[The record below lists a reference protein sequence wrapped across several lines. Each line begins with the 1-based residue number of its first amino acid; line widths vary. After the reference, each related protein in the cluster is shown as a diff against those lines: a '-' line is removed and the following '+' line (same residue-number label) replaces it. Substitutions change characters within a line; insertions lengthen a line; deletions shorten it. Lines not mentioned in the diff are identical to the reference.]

1 MIECKVATLSTFLG
15 PVTVVETA
23 RGVRHVDLLDDGA
36 RPVCARGG
44 RALPAPARRARE
56 CAQEFRDYFAGRLR
70 AFACPMDLVGTDFQR
85 RCWLAVERSVPFGE
99 TITYAQEAR
108 LAGTTGYQA
117 VGQANRRNPLAI
129 RIPCHRVVA
138 SGGPGGYFAGRLD
151 LKRALLRFEGWAW
164 PEEWDALVPNAAEI
178 PDAGALT
185 RPGER

>member
-36 RPVCARGG
+36 RQFAREAAG
-44 RALPAPARRARE
+44 RFLRLPGEPE

-70 AFACPMDLVGTDFQR
+70 AFTCPMDLVGTDFQR

-151 LKRALLRFEGWAW
+151 RGMGRARPKCSRNPGRRRI
-164 PEEWDALVPNAAEI
+164 DA
-178 PDAGALT
+178 
-185 RPGER
+185 PGGKVIH

>member
-36 RPVCARGG
+36 RQFAREAAG
-44 RALPAPARRARE
+44 RFLRLPGEPE

-70 AFACPMDLVGTDFQR
+70 AFTCPMDLVGTDFQR

-108 LAGTTGYQA
+108 LADHG
-117 VGQANRRNPLAI
+117 L
-129 RIPCHRVVA
+129 
-138 SGGPGGYFAGRLD
+138 PGR
-151 LKRALLRFEGWAW
+151 
-164 PEEWDALVPNAAEI
+164 
-178 PDAGALT
+178 
-185 RPGER
+185 RPGQPPQSAGHPHPLPPGRRLRRPRRLFCRAPGPEARAPAL

>member
-15 PVTVVETA
+15 PVTVMETA

-36 RPVCARGG
+36 RQFAREAAG
-44 RALPAPARRARE
+44 RFLRLPGEPE

-70 AFACPMDLVGTDFQR
+70 AFTCPMDLVGTDFQR

-129 RIPCHRVVA
+129 RQTGSRGLNLSTAGSINNGSSLASMRVVLEA
-138 SGGPGGYFAGRLD
+138 
-151 LKRALLRFEGWAW
+151 
-164 PEEWDALVPNAAEI
+164 VAAY
-178 PDAGALT
+178 GQY
-185 RPGER
+185 

>member
-36 RPVCARGG
+36 RQFAREAAG
-44 RALPAPARRARE
+44 RFLRLPGEPE

-70 AFACPMDLVGTDFQR
+70 AFTCPMDLVGTDFQR

-108 LAGTTGYQA
+108 LAGTTSYQA

-138 SGGPGGYFAGRLD
+138 SGGPGGYFAGRPD

>member
-36 RPVCARGG
+36 RQFAREAAG
-44 RALPAPARRARE
+44 RFLRLPGEPE
-56 CAQEFRDYFAGRLR
+56 CAQEFRD
-70 AFACPMDLVGTDFQR
+70 
-85 RCWLAVERSVPFGE
+85 
-99 TITYAQEAR
+99 
-108 LAGTTGYQA
+108 
-117 VGQANRRNPLAI
+117 
-129 RIPCHRVVA
+129 
-138 SGGPGGYFAGRLD
+138 YFAGRLD

>member
-36 RPVCARGG
+36 RQFAREAAG
-44 RALPAPARRARE
+44 RFLRLPGETE
-56 CAQEFRDYFAGRLR
+56 CAQEFRE
-70 AFACPMDLVGTDFQR
+70 DFQR